1 MLKIEAVSKQFRD
14 GQFGVRD
21 VSLDLKSGVIG
32 LLGPNGAGKT
42 TLMQMIATIT
52 RPTSGRILFEGV
64 DVAKRPNDVRR
75 KLGYLPQDF
84 GVYENLTAIEF
95 LTYFAALKGVN
106 SKTRVMEMLEQV
118 NLHQSANRTV
128 GGFSGG
134 MKQRLGIAQALI
146 NDPALLIVDEP
157 TAGLDP
163 EERVRFRNVLSEI
176 GFGKLVILSTHIVSD
191 IESIATEIAVMK
203 TGALLTIGR
212 ARRRFSAPARARSGE
227 RGVVG
232 GIRSAAH
239 ARLKISSAI
248 RKPDGVHIRF
258 VGPAPAIAATAA
270 EPELEDAF
278 LYLMNFGRT
287 RRRRDERSLR
297 PARRHRARGFSGSLP
312 ARLDRRRVSA
322 PERVCLCLD
331 PLALDRSHPHPDQWS
346 ARDLQLGRDRDGDRF
361 ARDDL
366 CRAVSVST

>member
-1 MLKIEAVSKQFRD
+1 MLKIESVSKRFR
-14 GQFGVRD
+14 GGNYGVRD

-42 TLMQMIATIT
+42 TLLQMIATIT
-52 RPTSGRILFEGV
+52 RPSDGRILFEGV
-64 DVAKRPNDVRR
+64 DVTRRPNDVRQ

-95 LTYFAALKGVN
+95 LSYFAALKGIR
-106 SKTRVMEMLEQV
+106 SRTRTMEMLEHV
-118 NLHQSANRTV
+118 NLHQAANRAV

-176 GFGKLVILSTHIVSD
+176 GFGKLVILSTQIVSD
-191 IESIATEIAVMK
+191 IESIATEIAVLK
-203 TGALLTIGR
+203 AGALLTIGTPENLLR
-212 ARRRFSAPARARSGE
+212 AGAGKVWRA
-227 RGVVG
+227 VVSSEEFDQL
-232 GIRSAAH
+232 RTT
-239 ARLKISSAI
+239 LKISSAI

-258 VGPAPAIAATAA
+258 VGPKPALAATAA

-278 LYLMNFGRT
+278 LYLMNFGT
-287 RRRRDERSLR
+287 NE
-297 PARRHRARGFSGSLP
+297 PAT
-312 ARLDRRRVSA
+312 
-322 PERVCLCLD
+322 
-331 PLALDRSHPHPDQWS
+331 Q
-346 ARDLQLGRDRDGDRF
+346 
-361 ARDDL
+361 
-366 CRAVSVST
+366 